1 MTKNSKRKPLF
12 MTLLLML
19 LVVSSAYAALIP
31 GVNGAEVTNQEKG
44 LSILNNVVGLDLS
57 RYTVTAEEAQTDST
71 ASYLGVIP
79 QENVEYDLTSEG
91 NKLNALY
98 TFANGKLQMIQ
109 VLENEGS
116 PHTTLSVSS
125 ARELAQGFLSNYQTY
140 TKDSVYG
147 ELRST
152 LDNVDASKNATKTS
166 GNTQLEVSAI
176 DGYTT
181 FKWTYTFNGVIA
193 PSKFVALG
201 FNNSF
206 LTAFVDYWQLYK
218 IGSTRVRLSEKEAAA
233 IALETAK
240 DYSWSLKLEDDAL
253 DAENF
258 NESNVRWTS
267 LIFDNSLEAGK
278 ARSEDRLELYPVWR
292 MGIALNK
299 WYGQMYGIQVDIWAD
314 TGEVRCVQEAWSTM
328 PPPEGVPTADMDSHA
343 SDVSEAK
350 PSLAMVMAFPTLALA
365 ATVAF
370 VWLGRRKKARY
381 YSLLRPRAIKAGG
394 ILLCVLIFSIILSS
408 IATVNATRA
417 GVVWGSESTGAYDPN
432 IPGSW
437 KYWRKNQTEINL
449 QRYISDNIENYF
461 DSNGYDGY
469 NRQGYSGSLKNN
481 ILSYITYTK
490 ENYDGTAVV
499 AFDHGV
505 GNTAYSQAPNE
516 WHYMFEDNVGTLIG
530 ARWGTPQPDNG
541 VYDMDIYPLTNSRE
555 IFFAFINTCLS
566 ANTSDWQVDKYGT
579 WWYSAQGMG
588 VYGARGLPFAFTHR
602 YVKERYAPGF
612 NEAIHISNYGY
623 HYPDSGPHVYIGFPW
638 GSPSLQQHIPKDTGI
653 QYQHWVNSFF
663 YYALFYD
670 MSVNDA
676 LDHASWQHWGAYF
689 GNSPLWT
696 GYQAYWWPD
705 WYPYADSKMA
715 VYGNGNI
722 HLKTYVPLD
731 FVTTPSVS
739 GPTSGDIGISYQF
752 SASSTD
758 SYGHNL
764 RYTFD
769 WGDGSPQTVTGW
781 YSSGATA
788 YASHSW
794 SSAGQFS
801 VKVKAQC
808 EGGVWSSWSNPYTVR
823 IGAFHWLHVDA
834 YCYPF
839 GYDADPWVSID
850 GDEVGTAPVSVLVEE
865 GWHTVTVP
873 YQWGYWPLT
882 GFSDGYGN
890 GESRP
895 IYSDTDITAYY
906 G

>member
-1 MTKNSKRKPLF
+1 MAKKTK
-12 MTLLLML
+12 TLLIAIILSVI
-19 LVVSSAYAALIP
+19 LVYSAFAILVPSTKA
-31 GVNGAEVTNQEKG
+31 VEVTNQRKG
-44 LSILNNVVGLDLS
+44 LSILSNVVGLDLTK
-57 RYTVTAEEAQTDST
+57 YTMTAEETQVDSQ

-79 QENVEYDLTSEG
+79 QENVVYDLTS
-91 NKLNALY
+91 NDSKLKALY
-98 TFANGKLQMIQ
+98 TFADGNLQMIH

-116 PHTTLSVSS
+116 PHTTSAVTN
-125 ARELAQGFLSNYQTY
+125 ARELAQDFLSNYQVY
-140 TKDSVYG
+140 TQESFYG
-147 ELRST
+147 ELNSL
-152 LDNVDASKNATKTS
+152 LDDVDASKNATKND

-201 FNNSF
+201 FNNGF
-206 LTAFVDYWQLYK
+206 LTAFVDYWQVYK
-218 IGSTRVRLSEKEAAA
+218 MGSTNVFLSEKEAIA

-240 DYSWSLKLEDDAL
+240 DYFWSLKLEEVAL
-253 DAENF
+253 DSENF
-258 NESNVRWTS
+258 NESNVRWTA

-278 ARSEDRLELYPVWR
+278 PRSEDRLELYPVWR
-292 MGIALNK
+292 VGIALDK

-314 TGEVRCVQEAWSTM
+314 TREVRCVQEAWSTL
-328 PPPEGVPTADMDSHA
+328 PPPEGVPTAEMDSHVSA
-343 SDVSEAK
+343 VSEAK
-350 PSLAMVMAFPTLALA
+350 PSLAMLVAFPPLVLA
-365 ATVAF
+365 AGVAF
-370 VWLGRRKKARY
+370 AWMRRRKKTCN
-381 YSLLRPRAIKAGG
+381 YSLLKPRTIKAGG
-394 ILLCVLIFSIILSS
+394 ILLCVLISSIILSS

-417 GVVWGSESTGAYDPN
+417 GVIWGSESTGAYDPN

-437 KYWRKNQTEINL
+437 KYWRKNQTEVNL

-481 ILSYITYTK
+481 ILSHIAYTK

-499 AFDHGV
+499 DFDHGV

-516 WHYMFEDNVGTLIG
+516 WHYMFEDNVGTVIG

-541 VYDMDIYPLTNSRE
+541 VYDMDIYPLTDSRE

-566 ANTSDWQVDKYGT
+566 ANTSDWQIDKYGT
-579 WWYSAQGMG
+579 WWPSSQGMAT
-588 VYGARGLPFAFTHR
+588 YGARGLPFAFTHR

-612 NEAIHISNYGY
+612 NVATDISNYGY
-623 HYPDSGPHVYIGFPW
+623 HYPDSGPHVFIGFPW

-705 WYPYADSKMA
+705 WWPNADSKMA

-722 HLKTYVPLD
+722 HLKTYVPSD
-731 FVTTPSVS
+731 FVTTPSIS
-739 GPTSGDIGISYQF
+739 GPTSGNVDTSYQF

-758 SYGHNL
+758 SYDHNV

-788 YASHSW
+788 YTSHSW

-801 VKVKAQC
+801 VKVKSQC
-808 EGGVWSSWSNPYTVR
+808 ESGVWSSWSNIHTVR
-823 IGAFHWLHVDA
+823 IGFHWVYLDA
-834 YCYPF
+834 WDYNGQYGELFP
-839 GYDADPWVSID
+839 YVWID
-850 GDEVGTAPVSVLVEE
+850 DELIGMAPLYVQVPE
-865 GWHTVTVP
+865 GWHRITVEDP
-873 YQWGYWPLT
+873 LYWMSFYE
-882 GFSDGYGN
+882 FSDGYGN
-890 GESRP
+890 GENRP
-895 IYSDTDITAYY
+895 IYSNIDITAWYF